1 MIKGPL
7 IFTAIISIFLLAFLM
22 NGFANLLESQPLPP
36 NQKFEVIEQY
46 KGCDVIRYTP
56 DHSARYT
63 YFLNCKNE

>member
-1 MIKGPL
+1 MIKAPL
-7 IFTAIISIFLLAFLM
+7 IFTVIVSIFLLTFLM

-36 NQKFEVIEQY
+36 NQKFEIIEQY

-63 YFLNCKNE
+63 YFLDCKK